1 MYHFWLLWAV
11 RSTLLLWHFNLHSFV
26 LSYLI
31 SLLFAKVYVIHTR
44 CASAIRD
51 IEAFIESYMAHAVP
65 SGLSKKKF
73 SQKSLCNSR
82 CAMGIW
88 DAENFN
94 KDYMA
99 HAVSL
104 VFDANFF
111 LKSTNISLC
120 AMSRLDLVT
129 FQFSV
134 GCRCAIGIVTKWCD
148 FPPCDVTSLH
158 LAIKLGDVTLRC
170 VMWLKPGACSLC
182 APKTTTKQGSSSNK
196 TDFCCSFV
204 IFLTY
209 ATQKRFP
216 PPWFCFSA

>member
-1 MYHFWLLWAV
+1 
-11 RSTLLLWHFNLHSFV
+11 
-26 LSYLI
+26 
-31 SLLFAKVYVIHTR
+31 
-44 CASAIRD
+44 
-51 IEAFIESYMAHAVP
+51 
-65 SGLSKKKF
+65 
-73 SQKSLCNSR
+73 
-82 CAMGIW
+82 MGIW

-134 GCRCAIGIVTKWCD
+134 GRRCAIGIVTKWCD

-158 LAIKLGDVTLRC
+158 LAIKLGDVTLRR

-196 TDFCCSFV
+196 TDFCCSLV
-204 IFLTY
+204 IFLRMRRRSGSHLHGSVFLRNPGDGHSGRRPL
-209 ATQKRFP
+209 ARVLAGGL
-216 PPWFCFSA
+216 W